1 MKIGFD
7 FWVVWVFLGIFLAVQ
22 SLDDVQAEGEV
33 DSHHRTATA
42 IRINSAPP
50 QLDGVLD
57 DEIWKSAPLHEGF
70 HQRDP
75 DEGKPA
81 TERTTFQIAYD
92 GEAIYFAVM
101 CYDNE
106 PQKIVSRLVRRDS
119 YVESDKV
126 TLSLDPHYNRQNSF
140 WFTVY
145 SSGSVTDGIAPDTG
159 RGDNTWDGVWDVKT
173 KIHENGWA
181 AEYKILFHILRFSPK
196 DEYTWGYRS
205 NDTSAAEKSRI
216 TGVSSSTANPAGRL
230 ALVTSAVSKIST
242 RPVIWSLC
250 LTPWGAHTSMMK
262 PSCGAILGPMSNMGL
277 APGFHLMPRLT
288 PILDKWRLTLRA

>member
-81 TERTTFQIAYD
+81 TERTTFQIVYD
-92 GEAIYFAVM
+92 DEAIYFAVM
-101 CYDNE
+101 CYDSE
-106 PQKIVSRLVRRDS
+106 PGKIVSRLVRRD
-119 YVESDKV
+119 E
-126 TLSLDPHYNRQNSF
+126 F
-140 WFTVY
+140 
-145 SSGSVTDGIAPDTG
+145 
-159 RGDNTWDGVWDVKT
+159 
-173 KIHENGWA
+173 
-181 AEYKILFHILRFSPK
+181 
-196 DEYTWGYRS
+196 
-205 NDTSAAEKSRI
+205 
-216 TGVSSSTANPAGRL
+216 
-230 ALVTSAVSKIST
+230 
-242 RPVIWSLC
+242 C
-250 LTPWGAHTSMMK
+250 
-262 PSCGAILGPMSNMGL
+262 
-277 APGFHLMPRLT
+277 
-288 PILDKWRLTLRA
+288 